1 MPYNRGKKNV
11 LAGKAIK
18 QKKVLDAENGIRI
31 AEWREMVLNSDFMS
45 VLMTKVMTGRDAWY
59 DEAEGKIVLGD
70 ALEQESKQFYD
81 KLIISKLLP
90 TPKEVVETKSEGMA
104 DGLRQILAA
113 VEKDENRS
121 KLIDSPAPV
130 VDVDIVVKG
139 DVDF

>member
-31 AEWREMVLNSDFMS
+31 AEWREMVLNSDFMA

-90 TPKEVVETKSEGMA
+90 PPKEVVETKSEGMV